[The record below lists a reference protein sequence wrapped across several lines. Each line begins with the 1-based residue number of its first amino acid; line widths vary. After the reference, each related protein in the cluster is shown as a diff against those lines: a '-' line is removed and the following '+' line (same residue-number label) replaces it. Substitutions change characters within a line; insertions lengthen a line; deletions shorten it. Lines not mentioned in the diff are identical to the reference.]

1 MAKHEFIPSIYKPEG
16 FRINLKDW
24 CSRPTYRQKYIYPR
38 DLLYVSNGSRN
49 LSQRAAYS
57 MIEDFTT
64 KKNSRVVELHVAGR
78 HANTFKVGSN
88 MDALL
93 KICDLAIKYGATRNR
108 RDGEKPNDQYEVVV
122 R

>member
-1 MAKHEFIPSIYKPEG
+1 MAKVEFVPTIHKPSG
-16 FRINLKDW
+16 FKINLKDW
-24 CSRPTYRQKYIYPR
+24 CSRPTYREKYIYPR

-49 LSQRAAYS
+49 LSQRGAYG

-64 KKNSRVVELHVAGR
+64 KKNRRIIELHVAGR
-78 HANTFKVGSN
+78 HANTYEVRDN

-93 KICDLAIKYGATRNR
+93 KICDLAIKHGATRNR
-108 RDGEKPNDQYEVVV
+108 RDGKKANEQYEVVV